1 MTRDEF
7 KILVKGMKAV
17 YAQSTFIPD
26 KDAFEMWFALLCD
39 LPYKTANIAI
49 QKYMLT
55 EKFPPTPAEIRE
67 KAAQMFETPEI
78 EMSELEAW
86 ALVRK
91 AIRNSAYHA
100 NEEFDKLPETCQIA
114 VGNAANLEEWAKMDY
129 EKVEAVG
136 QSHFIRNFRTTVLRI
151 KEDQKLPEQTRNSI
165 MEMREKRLKIVSR
178 EQQT

>member
-17 YAQSTFIPD
+17 YAQQTFLPD
-26 KDAFEMWFALLCD
+26 KDAFDMWFALLQD
-39 LPYKTANIAI
+39 LPYKLANVAI
-49 QKYMLT
+49 QKHMLT

-67 KAAQMFETPEI
+67 KAAQMIEVPET

-91 AIRNSAYHA
+91 AIRNSGYHA
-100 NEEFDKLPETCQIA
+100 QEEFDKLPEACREA

-129 EKVEAVG
+129 EKVESVG
-136 QSHFIRNFRTTVLRI
+136 QSHFIRNFRTAVLRI
-151 KEDQKLPEQTRNSI
+151 KEEQRLPEQMRKLIS
-165 MEMREKRLKIVSR
+165 EMRESRMKIEDK
-178 EQQT
+178 EQG

>member
-17 YAQSTFIPD
+17 YAQQMFLPD
-26 KDAFEMWFALLCD
+26 KDAFDMWFALLQD
-39 LPYKTANIAI
+39 LPYKLANVAI
-49 QKYMLT
+49 QKHMLT

-67 KAAQMFETPEI
+67 KAAQMIEVPET

-91 AIRNSAYHA
+91 AIRNSGYHA
-100 NEEFDKLPETCQIA
+100 QEEFDKLPEACREA

-129 EKVEAVG
+129 EKVESVG
-136 QSHFIRNFRTTVLRI
+136 QSHFIRNFRTAVLRI
-151 KEDQKLPEQTRNSI
+151 KEEQRLPEQMRKLIS
-165 MEMREKRLKIVSR
+165 EMRESRMKIEDK
-178 EQQT
+178 EQG

>member
-17 YAQSTFIPD
+17 YAQQTFLPD
-26 KDAFEMWFALLCD
+26 KDAFDMWFALLQD
-39 LPYKTANIAI
+39 LPYKLANVTI
-49 QKYMLT
+49 QKHMLT

-67 KAAQMFETPEI
+67 KAAQMIEVPET

-91 AIRNSAYHA
+91 AIRNSGYHA
-100 NEEFDKLPETCQIA
+100 QEEFDKLPEACREA

-129 EKVEAVG
+129 EKVESVG
-136 QSHFIRNFRTTVLRI
+136 QSHFIRNFRTAVLRI
-151 KEDQKLPEQTRNSI
+151 KEEQRLPEQMRKLIS
-165 MEMREKRLKIVSR
+165 EMRESRMKIEDK
-178 EQQT
+178 EQG

>member
-17 YAQSTFIPD
+17 YAQQTFLPD
-26 KDAFEMWFALLCD
+26 KDAFDMWFALLQD
-39 LPYKTANIAI
+39 LPYKLANVAI

-67 KAAQMFETPEI
+67 KAAQMMEAPET

-91 AIRNSAYHA
+91 AIRNSGYHA
-100 NEEFDKLPETCQIA
+100 QEEFDKLPEVCREA

-129 EKVEAVG
+129 EKVESVG
-136 QSHFIRNFRTTVLRI
+136 QSHFIRNFRTAVLRI
-151 KEDQKLPEQTRNSI
+151 KEEQRLPEQTRKLIS
-165 MEMREKRLKIVSR
+165 EMRESRMKIEDK
-178 EQQT
+178 EQG

>member
-17 YAQSTFIPD
+17 YAQQTFLPD
-26 KDAFEMWFALLCD
+26 KDAFDMWFALLQD
-39 LPYKTANIAI
+39 LPYKLANVAI
-49 QKYMLT
+49 QKHMLT

-67 KAAQMFETPEI
+67 KAAQMIEVPET

-91 AIRNSAYHA
+91 AIRNSGYHA
-100 NEEFDKLPETCQIA
+100 KEEFDKLPEACREA

-129 EKVEAVG
+129 EKVESVG
-136 QSHFIRNFRTTVLRI
+136 QSHFIRNFRTAVLRI
-151 KEDQKLPEQTRNSI
+151 KEEQRLPEQMRKLIS
-165 MEMREKRLKIVSR
+165 EMRESRMKIEDK
-178 EQQT
+178 EQG

>member
-17 YAQSTFIPD
+17 YAQQTFLPD
-26 KDAFEMWFALLCD
+26 KDAFDMWFALLQD
-39 LPYKTANIAI
+39 LPYKLANVAI
-49 QKYMLT
+49 QKHMLT

-67 KAAQMFETPEI
+67 KAAQMIEVPET

-91 AIRNSAYHA
+91 AIRNSGYHA
-100 NEEFDKLPETCQIA
+100 QEEFDKLPEACREA

-129 EKVEAVG
+129 EKVESVG
-136 QSHFIRNFRTTVLRI
+136 QSHFIRNFRTAVLRI
-151 KEDQKLPEQTRNSI
+151 KEER
-165 MEMREKRLKIVSR
+165 RY
-178 EQQT
+178 

>member
-17 YAQSTFIPD
+17 YAQQTFLPD
-26 KDAFEMWFALLCD
+26 KDAFDMWFALLQD
-39 LPYKTANIAI
+39 LPYKLANVAI
-49 QKYMLT
+49 QKHMLT

-67 KAAQMFETPEI
+67 KAAQMIEVPET

-91 AIRNSAYHA
+91 AIRNSGYHA
-100 NEEFDKLPETCQIA
+100 QEEFDKRPEACREA

-129 EKVEAVG
+129 EKVESVG
-136 QSHFIRNFRTTVLRI
+136 QSHFIRNFRTAVLRI
-151 KEDQKLPEQTRNSI
+151 KEEQRLPEQMRKLIS
-165 MEMREKRLKIVSR
+165 EMRESRMKIEDK
-178 EQQT
+178 EQG

>member
-67 KAAQMFETPEI
+67 GFLGI
-78 EMSELEAW
+78 FC
-86 ALVRK
+86 
-91 AIRNSAYHA
+91 RNEYQYQHRR
-100 NEEFDKLPETCQIA
+100 
-114 VGNAANLEEWAKMDY
+114 GN
-129 EKVEAVG
+129 
-136 QSHFIRNFRTTVLRI
+136 ST
-151 KEDQKLPEQTRNSI
+151 
-165 MEMREKRLKIVSR
+165 
-178 EQQT
+178 

>member
-17 YAQSTFIPD
+17 YAQQTFLPD
-26 KDAFEMWFALLCD
+26 KDAFDMWFALLQD
-39 LPYKTANIAI
+39 LPYKLANVAI
-49 QKYMLT
+49 QKHMLT

-67 KAAQMFETPEI
+67 KAAQMIEVPET

-91 AIRNSAYHA
+91 AIRNSGYHA
-100 NEEFDKLPETCQIA
+100 QEEFDKLPETCREA

-129 EKVEAVG
+129 EKVESVG
-136 QSHFIRNFRTTVLRI
+136 QSHFIRNFRTAVLRI
-151 KEDQKLPEQTRNSI
+151 KEEQRLPEQMRKLIS
-165 MEMREKRLKIVSR
+165 EMRESRMKIEDK
-178 EQQT
+178 EQG

>member
-17 YAQSTFIPD
+17 YAQPTFLPD
-26 KDAFEMWFALLCD
+26 KDAFDMWFALLGD
-39 LPYKTANIAI
+39 LPYKVANIAI
-49 QKYMLT
+49 QKHMLT

-67 KAAQMFETPEI
+67 KAAQMIETPET

-91 AIRNSAYHA
+91 AIRNSGYHA
-100 NEEFDKLPETCQIA
+100 KEEFDKLPEACREA

-129 EKVEAVG
+129 EKVESVG
-136 QSHFIRNFRTTVLRI
+136 QSHFIRNFRTAVLRI
-151 KEDQKLPEQTRNSI
+151 KEEQRLPEQTRKLIS
-165 MEMREKRLKIVSR
+165 EMRESRMKIEDK
-178 EQQT
+178 EQG

>member
-17 YAQSTFIPD
+17 YAQPTFLPD
-26 KDAFEMWFALLCD
+26 KDAFDMWFALLGD
-39 LPYKTANIAI
+39 LPYKVANIAI
-49 QKYMLT
+49 QKHMLT

-67 KAAQMFETPEI
+67 KAAQMIETPET

-91 AIRNSAYHA
+91 AIRNSGYHA
-100 NEEFDKLPETCQIA
+100 KEEFDKLPEACREA

-129 EKVEAVG
+129 EKVESVG
-136 QSHFIRNFRTTVLRI
+136 QSHFIRNFRTAVLRI
-151 KEDQKLPEQTRNSI
+151 KEEQRLPEQTRKLSS
-165 MEMREKRLKIVSR
+165 EMRESRMKIEDK
-178 EQQT
+178 EQG

>member
-17 YAQSTFIPD
+17 YAQQTFLSD
-26 KDAFEMWFALLCD
+26 KDAFDMWFALLQD
-39 LPYKTANIAI
+39 LPYKLANVAI
-49 QKYMLT
+49 QKHMLT

-67 KAAQMFETPEI
+67 KAAQMIEVPET

-91 AIRNSAYHA
+91 AIRNSGYHA
-100 NEEFDKLPETCQIA
+100 QEEFDKLPEACREA

-129 EKVEAVG
+129 EKVESVG
-136 QSHFIRNFRTTVLRI
+136 QSHFIRNFRTAVLRI
-151 KEDQKLPEQTRNSI
+151 KEEQRLPEQMRKLIS
-165 MEMREKRLKIVSR
+165 EMRESRMKIEDK
-178 EQQT
+178 EQG

>member
-17 YAQSTFIPD
+17 YAQQTFLPD
-26 KDAFEMWFALLCD
+26 KDAFDMWFALLQD
-39 LPYKTANIAI
+39 LPYKLANVAI
-49 QKYMLT
+49 QKHMLA

-67 KAAQMFETPEI
+67 KAAQMIEVPET

-91 AIRNSAYHA
+91 AIRNSGYHA
-100 NEEFDKLPETCQIA
+100 QEEFDKLPEACREA

-129 EKVEAVG
+129 EKVESVG
-136 QSHFIRNFRTTVLRI
+136 QSHFIRNFRTAVLRI
-151 KEDQKLPEQTRNSI
+151 KEEQRLPEQMRKLIS
-165 MEMREKRLKIVSR
+165 EMRESRMKIEDK
-178 EQQT
+178 EQG

>member
-17 YAQSTFIPD
+17 YAQQTFLPD
-26 KDAFEMWFALLCD
+26 KNAFDMWFALLQD
-39 LPYKTANIAI
+39 LPYKLANVAI
-49 QKYMLT
+49 QKHMLT

-67 KAAQMFETPEI
+67 KAAQMIEVPET

-91 AIRNSAYHA
+91 AIRNSGYHA
-100 NEEFDKLPETCQIA
+100 QEEFDKLPEACREA

-129 EKVEAVG
+129 EKVESVG
-136 QSHFIRNFRTTVLRI
+136 QSHFIRNFRTAVLRI
-151 KEDQKLPEQTRNSI
+151 KEEQRLPEQMRKLIS
-165 MEMREKRLKIVSR
+165 EMRESRMKIEDK
-178 EQQT
+178 EQG

>member
-17 YAQSTFIPD
+17 YAQQTFLPD
-26 KDAFEMWFALLCD
+26 KDAFDMWFALLQD
-39 LPYKTANIAI
+39 LPYKLANVAI
-49 QKYMLT
+49 QKHMLT

-67 KAAQMFETPEI
+67 KAAQMIEVPET

-91 AIRNSAYHA
+91 AIRNSGYHA
-100 NEEFDKLPETCQIA
+100 QEEFDKLPEACREA

-129 EKVEAVG
+129 EKVESVG
-136 QSHFIRNFRTTVLRI
+136 QSHFIRNFRTAVLRI
-151 KEDQKLPEQTRNSI
+151 KEEQILPEQMRKLIS
-165 MEMREKRLKIVSR
+165 EMRESRMKIEDK
-178 EQQT
+178 EQG

>member
-17 YAQSTFIPD
+17 YAQQTFLPD
-26 KDAFEMWFALLCD
+26 KDAFDMWFALLQD
-39 LPYKTANIAI
+39 LPYKLANVAI
-49 QKYMLT
+49 QKHMLT

-67 KAAQMFETPEI
+67 KAAQMMEVPET

-91 AIRNSAYHA
+91 AIRNSGYHA
-100 NEEFDKLPETCQIA
+100 QEEFDKLPEACREA

-129 EKVEAVG
+129 EKVESVG
-136 QSHFIRNFRTTVLRI
+136 QSHFIRNFRTAVLRI
-151 KEDQKLPEQTRNSI
+151 KEEQRLPEQTRKLIS
-165 MEMREKRLKIVSR
+165 EMRESRMKIEDK
-178 EQQT
+178 EQG

>member
-17 YAQSTFIPD
+17 YAQQTFLPD
-26 KDAFEMWFALLCD
+26 KDAFDMWFALLQD
-39 LPYKTANIAI
+39 LPYKLANVAI

-67 KAAQMFETPEI
+67 KAAQMMEAPET

-91 AIRNSAYHA
+91 AIRNSGYHA
-100 NEEFDKLPETCQIA
+100 QEEFDKLPEVCREA
-114 VGNAANLEEWAKMDY
+114 VGNVANLEEWAKMDY
-129 EKVEAVG
+129 EKVESVG
-136 QSHFIRNFRTTVLRI
+136 QSHFIRNFRTAVLRI
-151 KEDQKLPEQTRNSI
+151 KEEQRLPEQTRKLIS
-165 MEMREKRLKIVSR
+165 EMRESRMKIEDK
-178 EQQT
+178 EQG

>member
-17 YAQSTFIPD
+17 YAQQTFLPD
-26 KDAFEMWFALLCD
+26 KDAFDMWFALLQD
-39 LPYKTANIAI
+39 LPYKLANVAI
-49 QKYMLT
+49 QKHMLT

-67 KAAQMFETPEI
+67 KVAQMIEVPET

-91 AIRNSAYHA
+91 AIRNSGYHA
-100 NEEFDKLPETCQIA
+100 QEEFDKLPEACREA

-129 EKVEAVG
+129 EKVESVG
-136 QSHFIRNFRTTVLRI
+136 QSHFIRNFRTAVLRI
-151 KEDQKLPEQTRNSI
+151 KEEQRLPEQMRKLIS
-165 MEMREKRLKIVSR
+165 EMRESRMKIEDK
-178 EQQT
+178 EQG

>member
-17 YAQSTFIPD
+17 YAQQTFLPD
-26 KDAFEMWFALLCD
+26 KDAFDMWFALLQD
-39 LPYKTANIAI
+39 LPYKLANVAI
-49 QKYMLT
+49 QKHMLT

-67 KAAQMFETPEI
+67 KAAQMMEVPET

-91 AIRNSAYHA
+91 AIRNSGYHA
-100 NEEFDKLPETCQIA
+100 QEEFDKLPEACREA

-129 EKVEAVG
+129 EKVESVG
-136 QSHFIRNFRTTVLRI
+136 QSHFIRNFRTAVLRM
-151 KEDQKLPEQTRNSI
+151 KEEQRLPEQTRKLIS
-165 MEMREKRLKIVSR
+165 EMRESRMKIEDK
-178 EQQT
+178 EQG

>member
-17 YAQSTFIPD
+17 YAQQTFLPD
-26 KDAFEMWFALLCD
+26 KDAFDMWFALLQD
-39 LPYKTANIAI
+39 LPYKLANVAI
-49 QKYMLT
+49 QKHMLT

-67 KAAQMFETPEI
+67 KAAQMIEVPET

-91 AIRNSAYHA
+91 AIRNSGYHA
-100 NEEFDKLPETCQIA
+100 QEEFDKLPEACREA

-129 EKVEAVG
+129 EKVESVE
-136 QSHFIRNFRTTVLRI
+136 QSHFIRNFRTAVLRI
-151 KEDQKLPEQTRNSI
+151 KEEQRLPEQTRKLIS
-165 MEMREKRLKIVSR
+165 EMRESRMKIEDK
-178 EQQT
+178 EQG

>member
-17 YAQSTFIPD
+17 YAQQTFLPD
-26 KDAFEMWFALLCD
+26 KDAFDMWFALLQD
-39 LPYKTANIAI
+39 LPYKLANVAI
-49 QKYMLT
+49 QKHMLT

-67 KAAQMFETPEI
+67 KAAQMIEVPET

-91 AIRNSAYHA
+91 AIRNSGYHA
-100 NEEFDKLPETCQIA
+100 QEEFDKLPEACREA

-129 EKVEAVG
+129 EKVESVG
-136 QSHFIRNFRTTVLRI
+136 QSHFIRNFRTAVLRI
-151 KEDQKLPEQTRNSI
+151 KEEQRLPEQTRKLIS
-165 MEMREKRLKIVSR
+165 EMRESRMKIEDK
-178 EQQT
+178 EQG